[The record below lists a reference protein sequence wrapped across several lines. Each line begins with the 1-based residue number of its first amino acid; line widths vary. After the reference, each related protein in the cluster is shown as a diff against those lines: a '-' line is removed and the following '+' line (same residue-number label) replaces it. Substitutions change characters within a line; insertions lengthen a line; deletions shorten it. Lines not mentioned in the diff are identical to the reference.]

1 MFKYLII
8 VLVRKYR
15 TFWINYRVYKLHH
28 IVPTS
33 GTVINDPKAITI
45 GRGFNHGMRCM
56 LYAQDPERGSR
67 IRLGVNVSF
76 NDDVTINAD
85 NGGSIEIG
93 DNVIV
98 GPRTVMRSSNH
109 VYSDSSIPFR
119 EQGHSGGTILIGE
132 NVWIGAGV
140 VVLPDVTISNNSI
153 VGAGSVVTHDVP
165 EYSVVGGVPARV
177 IKTLQ

>member
-33 GTVINDPKAITI
+33 GTIINDPKAITI

-56 LYAQDPERGSR
+56 LYAQDPEKGSR

-76 NDDVTINAD
+76 ND
-85 NGGSIEIG
+85 
-93 DNVIV
+93 
-98 GPRTVMRSSNH
+98 
-109 VYSDSSIPFR
+109 
-119 EQGHSGGTILIGE
+119 
-132 NVWIGAGV
+132 
-140 VVLPDVTISNNSI
+140 DVTISNNSI